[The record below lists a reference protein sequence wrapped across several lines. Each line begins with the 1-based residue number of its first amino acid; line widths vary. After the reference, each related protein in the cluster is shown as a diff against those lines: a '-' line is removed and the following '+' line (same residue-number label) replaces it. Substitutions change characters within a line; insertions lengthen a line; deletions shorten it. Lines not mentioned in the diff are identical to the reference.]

1 MSQAGPVHNLA
12 LIILLSI
19 LQLAT
24 KLDSDWAAL
33 SIANLMPDPQTVQ
46 LAIRYDAR
54 LGRQNLASRLGEVA
68 LRKEQEDEEDDDGEG
83 EGSDYAA
90 EQSEGKENGE
100 SDGGDEAGRFVAPPL
115 FLIRQFIVL
124 QLADTRFLV
133 PRLRKVQD
141 WCCWG
146 IAYRSH
152 H

>member
-12 LIILLSI
+12 IIILLSI

-46 LAIRYDAR
+46 LAIRYAAR

-68 LRKEQEDEEDDDGEG
+68 LRKEQEDEDEEE

-90 EQSEGKENGE
+90 EESEGKENGE
-100 SDGGDEAGRFVAPPL
+100 SDDGDEAGRYVPP
-115 FLIRQFIVL
+115 
-124 QLADTRFLV
+124 
-133 PRLRKVQD
+133 P
-141 WCCWG
+141 
-146 IAYRSH
+146 
-152 H
+152 